1 MVSGIGFIAVSSR
14 ETLEVRLLVLI
25 GIFVFAFF
33 KFTWSLR
40 QFTHADAVR
49 FGADAG
55 GEGCAGPG
63 RFRAGIDAVA
73 MRVTHGF
80 ASFNRGLR
88 AYFFGLAAL
97 AWFIQPWAFVLAASW
112 VVAVLYW
119 RDSRSA
125 TLATLAGPVTEKEL
139 P

>member
-1 MVSGIGFIAVSSR
+1 MQAMVSGIGFIAVSDR
-14 ETLEVRLLVLI
+14 AD
-25 GIFVFAFF
+25 FAP
-33 KFTWSLR
+33 
-40 QFTHADAVR
+40 
-49 FGADAG
+49 
-55 GEGCAGPG
+55 CA
-63 RFRAGIDAVA
+63 A
-73 MRVTHGF
+73 MMVTHGF

-97 AWFIQPWAFVLAASW
+97 AWFIQPWAFVLATSW

-125 TLATLAGPVTEKEL
+125 TLATLAGPVTGKEL

>member
-1 MVSGIGFIAVSSR
+1 MLG
-14 ETLEVRLLVLI
+14 RLLVLI
-25 GIFVFAFF
+25 GIFVFAFL

-40 QFTHADAVR
+40 QFTHPDAVR
-49 FGADAG
+49 LGADAG
-55 GEGCAGPG
+55 GEGRAGPR
-63 RFRAGIDAVA
+63 RFRAAIDAGA
-73 MRVTHGF
+73 RMVTHGF

-97 AWFIQPWAFVLAASW
+97 AWFIQPWAFVLAA
-112 VVAVLYW
+112 VAVLYW

-125 TLATLAGPVTEKEL
+125 TLAGPVMGKEL

>member
-1 MVSGIGFIAVSSR
+1 M
-14 ETLEVRLLVLI
+14 LI

-40 QFTHADAVR
+40 QFNFTLMLFASAPMPAEKDAPDRADFA
-49 FGADAG
+49 
-55 GEGCAGPG
+55 P
-63 RFRAGIDAVA
+63 RAA
-73 MRVTHGF
+73 MMVTHGF

-97 AWFIQPWAFVLAASW
+97 AWFIQPWALVLAASW

-125 TLATLAGPVTEKEL
+125 TLATLAGPVTEKGL